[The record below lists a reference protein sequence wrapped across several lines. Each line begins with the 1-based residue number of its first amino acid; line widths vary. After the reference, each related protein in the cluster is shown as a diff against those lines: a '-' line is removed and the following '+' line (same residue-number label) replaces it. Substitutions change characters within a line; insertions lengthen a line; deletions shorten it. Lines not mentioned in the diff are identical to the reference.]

1 MRTWFNVLPPAHHA
15 LKASR
20 EQTTVAAPSM
30 RKSAF
35 RCRALPGH
43 RTRSPKD
50 GLPRKLKWAPPDAAR
65 L

>member
-15 LKASR
+15 LKASCER
-20 EQTTVAAPSM
+20 TAVAARSM

-35 RCRALPGH
+35 RCRTFPDH

-50 GLPRKLKWAPPDAAR
+50 GLPRS
-65 L
+65 